1 MQQTTQW
8 RYTPPTHVVAAF
20 DAAIAQY
27 LDEGGLTARHARYAN
42 NCDTLISG
50 LARLG
55 LRSFL
60 PAPIQAPIIVTFYA
74 PDTPRYAFKSFYNAV
89 KARGYILYPGKLT
102 TVETFRVGCM
112 GQLGERGIGG
122 AVEAV
127 GQVLAE
133 MRAAA

>member
-1 MQQTTQW
+1 
-8 RYTPPTHVVAAF
+8 VVAAF

-27 LDEGGLTARHARYAN
+27 LEEGALPARHARYAH
-42 NCDTLISG
+42 NCRTLIEG
-50 LARLG
+50 MARLG

-60 PAPIQAPIIVTFYA
+60 PAAIQAPIIVTFYA
-74 PDTPRYAFKSFYNAV
+74 PDSPRYTFKSFYNAV
-89 KARGYILYPGKLT
+89 KAQGYILYPGKLT

-127 GQVLAE
+127 GKVLAE
-133 MRAAA
+133 LRAAA

>member
-1 MQQTTQW
+1 MAL
-8 RYTPPTHVVAAF
+8 HAA
-20 DAAIAQY
+20 DPRR
-27 LDEGGLTARHARYAN
+27 GGIRCGDRPVSRGGRARGARYAR
-42 NCDTLISG
+42 NCRTLIDGMSG
-50 LARLG
+50 LG
-55 LRSFL
+55 LQSFL
-60 PAPIQAPIIVTFYA
+60 PAAIQAPIIVTFFA
-74 PDTPRYAFKSFYNAV
+74 PDSPRYVFKDFYDAV

-112 GQLGERGIGG
+112 GQLGERGIAG